1 MQHGTGYHCNG
12 TGYIVFLYSEQIT
25 GKAGQRRHSKQQEAK
40 APIPA
45 GIKKIACARKENN
58 PLFFL
63 PEYIPVQKKN
73 NEKKEREPEC
83 RKQHRPM
90 DLRKRCRFVCH
101 LTLNI
106 GSAIRRHQRE
116 PVCNGRRF
124 VCLFGNRFHCPQ
136 YIDNILII
144 HLQ

>member
-1 MQHGTGYHCNG
+1 MQNGTGYHRNG
-12 TGYIVFLYSEQIT
+12 TGNIVFLDSEQIADKT
-25 GKAGQRRHSKQQEAK
+25 GQRRHSEQQHAK

-116 PVCNGRRF
+116 PIRNGRSLVRF
-124 VCLFGNRFHCPQ
+124 FCDCLYRSQH
-136 YIDNILII
+136 IDNILII